1 MMVSAESRVLWAIM
15 LSAQCLGKEEIQLVS
30 FLLQNE
36 DPHALNAKILSTE
49 HKALYPIFNL

>member
-30 FLLQNE
+30 FILQNE
-36 DPHALNAKILSTE
+36 DPHALNAKILSTK
-49 HKALYPIFNL
+49 H